1 MSNKNLLLELGTEEL
16 PPKSLRKLSTALLD
30 EFTKRLDGAG
40 LKYDEAKWYATPR
53 RLSLFIA
60 SLDEKQEDREIEIKG
75 PSVKVAYDANGEPTK
90 AALGWANSNGVD
102 IKDVS
107 TLKTEKGEWL
117 YIKSLKK
124 GDDTT
129 SLIPQMFKESLESL
143 PIPKLMH
150 WGDKKEEFVRPV
162 HTLCMLFGSDLISGT
177 ILGLQSGTKLL
188 GHRFMGKQQVEL
200 TSADNYLSLLENEGY
215 VIADYER
222 RKTMIKEQVIA
233 LANSIGGQAD
243 LDEDLLEEVTSL
255 VEYPHAFLASFE
267 ERFLQVPSEALVYTM
282 KGDQK
287 YFPIYD
293 AQNKLL
299 PKFIFISNI
308 NPSDTTSLISGNERV
323 VRPRLSDAE
332 FFFKTDRKHSLES
345 YFDKLT
351 NVIYQK
357 DIGTIAYRSEIVEQV
372 AAYIGEQIG
381 ADQALCKRA
390 SHLAK
395 CDLATTLV
403 NEFTDTQ
410 GIMGMHYARLDGEN
424 ADVADAIFEQYLPR
438 FAGDKVPT
446 GKVQIALSLAEKI
459 TTLVAIFGINL
470 APKGDKDPYGL
481 RRAAIGVIRIMLE
494 NKLDMNLNKLLSFT
508 YDLLTKKMQSKTT
521 VADVSDYVFNRLK
534 AYYKDLDIGAEIF
547 NAVYA
552 NTPDSILDFDK
563 RVYAVKEFKALDAAS
578 DLAAAYKR
586 VANILSK
593 AENVSDSI
601 NESLLEDSNEK
612 QLVERLAAILPVVSS
627 YYEKKDYLQALSTLS
642 ELREDVDN
650 FIENVMVNVEDINIK
665 NNRLSI
671 LLNLKMVLAK
681 TADISVLY

>member
-90 AALGWANSNGVD
+90 AALGWATSNGVD

-124 GDDTT
+124 GADTT

-508 YDLLTKKMQSKTT
+508 YDLLSKKMQSKTT

-650 FIENVMVNVEDINIK
+650 FFENVMVNVEDINIK

>member
-593 AENVSDSI
+593 AEKVSDSI

-650 FIENVMVNVEDINIK
+650 FFENVMVNVEDINIK

>member
-494 NKLDMNLNKLLSFT
+494 NKLDMNLNKLLSYT
-508 YDLLTKKMQSKTT
+508 YDLLSKKMQSKTT

-650 FIENVMVNVEDINIK
+650 FFENVMVNVEDINIK

>member
-508 YDLLTKKMQSKTT
+508 YDLLSKKMQSKTT

-650 FIENVMVNVEDINIK
+650 FFENVMVNVEDINIK

>member
-16 PPKSLRKLSTALLD
+16 PPKALRKLSTALLD

-40 LKYDEAKWYATPR
+40 LKYCEAKWYATPR
-53 RLSLFIA
+53 RLSLFIT

-107 TLKTEKGEWL
+107 TLKTDKGEWL

-124 GDDTT
+124 GADTK

-215 VIADYER
+215 VIADYAR
-222 RKTMIKEQVIA
+222 RKAMIKEQVIA

-293 AQNKLL
+293 KQNKLL

-390 SHLAK
+390 AHLAK

-410 GIMGMHYARLDGEN
+410 GIMGKHYARLDGEN
-424 ADVADAIFEQYLPR
+424 DDVADAIFEQYLPR

-446 GKVQIALSLAEKI
+446 GNVQIALSLAEKI

-508 YDLLTKKMQSKTT
+508 YNLLNQKIQSKTT
-521 VADVSDYVFNRLK
+521 VVDVSDYVFNRLK

-612 QLVERLAAILPVVSS
+612 QLVERLAAVLPVVNS
-627 YYEKKDYLQALSTLS
+627 YYDKKDYLQALSTLS

-650 FIENVMVNVEDINIK
+650 FFENVMVNVEDINIK

-671 LLNLKMVLAK
+671 LLNLKLVLAK

>member
-107 TLKTEKGEWL
+107 TLKNEKGEWL

-650 FIENVMVNVEDINIK
+650 FFENVMVNVEDINIK